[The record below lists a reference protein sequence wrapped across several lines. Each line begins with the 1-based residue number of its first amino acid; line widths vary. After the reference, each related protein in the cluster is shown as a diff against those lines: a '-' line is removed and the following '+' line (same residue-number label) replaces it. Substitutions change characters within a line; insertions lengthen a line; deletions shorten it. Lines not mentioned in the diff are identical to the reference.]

1 MLRLLSVSTAL
12 LLFGVACAGPDR
24 APPPPS
30 PDDLAAARALLEEA
44 RDRIRDPEWQP
55 AHVRAILMVEVGLW
69 DEAAELEGRIEPPI
83 ERDLARAVRL
93 LRSHR
98 YLEAADAVDR
108 ILAIDPDHEP
118 ALLVR
123 AELELVADRTDRA
136 RATGERLL
144 ELDRNSADAAVLLGR
159 IRLGEGDAASAR
171 DWARQ
176 ARRRDPRHAEAHLLD
191 TEALLATGD
200 DDGARRALLTA
211 LALDPLHPDGRF
223 LYGALLEADT
233 GTRAAGAAH
242 WDLALEVN
250 PLHLATHLYLAG
262 AADTSGGELAP
273 GAGAGDGLPHGDVV
287 ALIAAR
293 RDAFQGSVARN
304 EVLRPRP

>member
-1 MLRLLSVSTAL
+1 MLRLLAVSIAL
-12 LLFGVACAGPDR
+12 LLLGVACSGPDR
-24 APPPPS
+24 PPPPPS
-30 PDDLAAARALLEEA
+30 ADDLAAARSLLTEA

-69 DEAAELEGRIEPPI
+69 DEAAEIEGRIETPI
-83 ERDLARAVRL
+83 ERDLARAVRM

-108 ILAIDPDHEP
+108 ILLADSDHEP
-118 ALLVR
+118 ALFVR
-123 AELELVADRTDRA
+123 AELELVADLTDRA

-159 IRLGEGDAASAR
+159 LRLGEGDAASAR

-176 ARRRDPRHAEAHLLD
+176 ARRWDPRHAEAHLLD

-200 DDGARRALLTA
+200 DDGARRILLRALE
-211 LALDPLHPDGRF
+211 LDPLHPDGRF
-223 LYGALLEADT
+223 LYGALLEADS
-233 GTRAAGAAH
+233 GTRTAAAAH

-262 AADTSGGELAP
+262 APVTGTGELAP
-273 GAGAGDGLPHGDVV
+273 GVDAGDGLPHGDVV

-293 RDAFQGSVARN
+293 RDAFQEAVSRN
-304 EVLRPRP
+304 EALPSRP